1 MSALF
6 SNRTENNMQS
16 INMQWINKPENKDIP
31 TKFTELTSLSFA
43 LAPSEKILDAFFSEW
58 GAHPGTP
65 LGIFSKYP
73 FLSPAVPA

>member
-1 MSALF
+1 MSELF
-6 SNRTENNMQS
+6 SNGTENNMQS

-31 TKFTELTSLSFA
+31 TKFAELTSLSFA
-43 LAPSEKILDAFFSEW
+43 LAPSEKILNAFFSEW

-65 LGIFSKYP
+65 LGIFSKCP